1 MHVLAEGSA
10 SSFGCRIVTDGAG
23 SNASSPALRAGAPLD
38 FISFHVYYAA
48 YLPVQK

>member
-38 FISFHVYYAA
+38 FCLFKVSTTA